1 MQQSMNLGLVNTN
14 NLPKLKN
21 VFVNLTLVV
30 LNRMKI
36 VLDESFYYL
45 EKLNGDFFLICFFVI
60 NILLRAKRCILPEVF
75 GSNQHAY
82 ALSCKKHFTLLAYQY
97 LSCL

>member
-45 EKLNGDFFLICFFVI
+45 EKLNGDFF
-60 NILLRAKRCILPEVF
+60 
-75 GSNQHAY
+75 
-82 ALSCKKHFTLLAYQY
+82 
-97 LSCL
+97 